1 MLGEQTRVELL
12 KSPVNMKTSM
22 KRQLCQKQFSV
33 FAQFVE
39 NMKRNYLTKNDRML
53 LQPLAMIASDRRKTP
68 FRANKYMCPS
78 VQLRLIYYKDNDL
91 T

>member
-78 VQLRLIYYKDNDL
+78 V
-91 T
+91 